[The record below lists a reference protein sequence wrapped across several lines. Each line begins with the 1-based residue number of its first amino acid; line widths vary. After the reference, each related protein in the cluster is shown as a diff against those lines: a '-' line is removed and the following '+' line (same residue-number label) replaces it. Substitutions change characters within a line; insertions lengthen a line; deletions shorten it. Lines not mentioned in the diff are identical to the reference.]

1 MLSLQVLQVFLLFLN
16 EIFYRQ
22 QIIVFLLDILGL
34 LQQKLFFLL
43 KIFWDGRQQKV
54 SLNSFMTE
62 ADII

>member
-1 MLSLQVLQVFLLFLN
+1 MLSLQVFQVFLLLLN